1 MTKFKLNTIPTNKG
15 HIALIDSDIIIPTL
29 RKFNL
34 ESFFI
39 LSRNLTV
46 YDIFNPDNPM
56 PNIKKATIEEIKEK

>member
-15 HIALIDSDIIIPTL
+15 HIALIEWEIIIPTL

-39 LSRNLTV
+39 LSINLTV
-46 YDIFNPDNPM
+46 YYIFNPDNPI
-56 PNIKKATIEEIKEK
+56 PNIKKATIEKIKEK